1 MATPP
6 KLGSTA
12 ANSRASL
19 IADCPTTALR
29 GNTFTAVGI
38 APMLAAVIHSLP
50 LNFKE
55 QFKKDYLKTLKGLTQ
70 R

>member
-1 MATPP
+1 M
-6 KLGSTA
+6 
-12 ANSRASL
+12 
-19 IADCPTTALR
+19 ADCPTTALR
-29 GNTFTAVGI
+29 GNTFAAVGI
-38 APMLAAVIHSLP
+38 APMLAAVIDSLP